1 MCSADYSQRLCELE
15 QAVLRALCQPS
26 LSNALRKKACE
37 DLATH
42 QWQVEDHRIV
52 FAALQKARDTNV
64 SPLLEQLP
72 AHATRMGFP
81 DINWAALFEPSQAI
95 QDIDRL
101 IRDLRAAKTY

>member
-1 MCSADYSQRLCELE
+1 MRSADYSKRLCELE
-15 QAVLRALCQPS
+15 RATLRALCQPS
-26 LSNALRKKACE
+26 LSNTLRKKACE

-52 FAALQKARDTNV
+52 FATVQKARDTNV
-64 SPLLEQLP
+64 SLLPEQLP

-81 DINWAALFEPSQAI
+81 DINWAALFEPSQAM

-101 IRDLRAAKTY
+101 IRDLKAAKTF

>member
-1 MCSADYSQRLCELE
+1 MCSSDYSKRLCELE
-15 QAVLRALCQPS
+15 RAVLRALCQPS
-26 LSNALRKKACE
+26 LSHALRKRACE

-42 QWQVEDHRIV
+42 QWQAEDHRIV

-81 DINWAALFEPSQAI
+81 DIDWAALFEPSQAI

-101 IRDLRAAKTY
+101 ICDLKAAKTY